1 MQAADSA
8 VIYSAD
14 HNMSADKKNAAVL
27 PVAAGSTILMKIDA
41 CVWGT
46 KRLQQV
52 VRKQLYLSGRQLV
65 AGGNN
70 F

>member
-14 HNMSADKKNAAVL
+14 HNMSAGKKRRAS

>member
-14 HNMSADKKNAAVL
+14 YNMSAGKKAAVL
-27 PVAAGSTILMKIDA
+27 PWPISMKIDA

-52 VRKQLYLSGRQLV
+52 IRKQLYLSGRQLV